1 MSGAWQFADVVEGRR
16 CEQPLVSAGPAIEAS
31 YYFELKKPLRT
42 TTTSYCPD
50 SRTFDPAATTTEYYA
65 NSILIVVGGRRMK
78 RTNLIGLGLLSPISE
93 ATLGHITSI
102 LSG

>member
-1 MSGAWQFADVVEGRR
+1 MADIVEGRR
-16 CEQPLVSAGPAIEAS
+16 YEQPSVSAGPAIQAS

-42 TTTSYCPD
+42 TITSYCPD
-50 SRTFDPAATTTEYYA
+50 SRAFDPAATTSEYYA

-78 RTNLIGLGLLSPISE
+78 RTNLIVLGLLHPISE
-93 ATLGHITSI
+93 ATLRPITSI

>member
-1 MSGAWQFADVVEGRR
+1 LRFTDIVEGRR
-16 CEQPLVSAGPAIEAS
+16 SEQPLVSAGRRIQAS

-65 NSILIVVGGRRMK
+65 NSILIVVGRRRMK
-78 RTNLIGLGLLSPISE
+78 RTNLIVLGLLRPISE
-93 ATLGHITSI
+93 AT
-102 LSG
+102 